1 MWFQDIGGNCMG
13 EVKEL
18 YFDMLEKQDDRECVE
33 NKFIPFDEDVNW
45 VSDVS
50 DDNAFDKE
58 EVEVVSDE
66 YWDYIS
72 SI

>member
-1 MWFQDIGGNCMG
+1 MG

-18 YFDMLEKQDDRECVE
+18 YFDMIEKQDDREYSE

-50 DDNAFDKE
+50 DDNAIAKE

>member
-1 MWFQDIGGNCMG
+1 MWFQDIGGNYMG

-18 YFDMLEKQDDRECVE
+18 YFDALEKQDDREYSE
-33 NKFIPFDEDVNW
+33 NKFIPFDEDVEW
-45 VSDVS
+45 VS
-50 DDNAFDKE
+50 DDNTIDKE